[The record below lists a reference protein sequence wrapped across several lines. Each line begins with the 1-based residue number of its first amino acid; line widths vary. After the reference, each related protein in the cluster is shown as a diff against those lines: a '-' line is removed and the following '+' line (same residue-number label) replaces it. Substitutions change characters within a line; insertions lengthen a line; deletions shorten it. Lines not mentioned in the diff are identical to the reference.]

1 MIYFRAIKK
10 RLIEIAA
17 RNRPTNAN
25 WSTNHKEKKNRR
37 LFVFWKMLQ
46 RSDRKRITPLR
57 QNKTA
62 RIKKHFELLILLLS
76 FIVGF
81 VHALTSFGSYWN
93 QLPLV
98 APLNSDPSSEG
109 WLLYYLLLL
118 TPVIPVNTS
127 LWTADGTKK
136 ENVYQGSSKDGI

>member
-1 MIYFRAIKK
+1 
-10 RLIEIAA
+10 
-17 RNRPTNAN
+17 
-25 WSTNHKEKKNRR
+25 
-37 LFVFWKMLQ
+37 MLQ

-98 APLNSDPSSEG
+98 APLNSDPSSKG

-118 TPVIPVNTS
+118 TPAIPVNTS

-136 ENVYQGSSKDGI
+136 EHVYQGSSKDGIKMLNYKNIDFFFSIQAKKYPKFDSKVANGSYET